1 MENKTKLKEIRESKG
16 LSQRELARRIG
27 SSSSLISRY
36 EKGTSMTDETI
47 KKMCKALEVNADYFL
62 GLTDKNIK
70 EPVKN

>member
-16 LSQRELARRIG
+16 ISQRELARRVG
-27 SSSSLISRY
+27 TSSSLISRY

-62 GLTDKNIK
+62 GLTEESIEKD
-70 EPVKN
+70 